1 MITLRPTFW
10 SYYMKKITKQQV
22 KQLFSDIRAE
32 FEKPK
37 TPPKNDGSS
46 IIEKLKNLGLIKES
60 NLEKLNGKGYTST
73 HLENLKKMI
82 HAEDSDMFDVLA
94 NVAFDTKPVKRS
106 KRVEVAKS
114 KFGVYSSTQRE
125 LIEFI
130 ADQYDRTGEG
140 ELEEAKI
147 SDHIV
152 LKYGSI
158 EDGKQILGDLK
169 DIRDL
174 YFGFQKHLYQGRD

>member
-1 MITLRPTFW
+1 
-10 SYYMKKITKQQV
+10 
-22 KQLFSDIRAE
+22 
-32 FEKPK
+32 
-37 TPPKNDGSS
+37 
-46 IIEKLKNLGLIKES
+46 
-60 NLEKLNGKGYTST
+60 
-73 HLENLKKMI
+73 MI

-114 KFGVYSSTQRE
+114 KFGIYSSTQRE

-130 ADQYDRTGEG
+130 VDQYDRSGEG
-140 ELEEAKI
+140 ELDESKI

-158 EDGKQILGDLK
+158 EDGKQSLGDLK
-169 DIRDL
+169 EIRDL
-174 YFGFQKHLYQGRD
+174 YIGFQKHLYEKND